1 MEYIIVDGENHL
13 EEIKKLDREISYSFV
28 RFSIPYEEFVRRHE
42 ELFKE
47 LLSHGEHKFFAAL
60 DEKRKLLGHVWIC
73 LTLDTV
79 DYVKIAYIYDIEV
92 VKRAR
97 GLGIGSALLRRA
109 EAWARDK
116 GAKKIVLRVETD
128 NPAIKWYKERGY
140 GERAV
145 ILEKPLGD
153 IKD

>member
-109 EAWARDK
+109 EAWAREK
-116 GAKKIVLRVETD
+116 GAKKIVLRVEID
-128 NPAIKWYKERGY
+128 NPAVKWYEERGY
-140 GERAV
+140 KGRA
-145 ILEKPLGD
+145 IIMEKLLD
-153 IKD
+153 FKN

>member
-92 VKRAR
+92 IKKAR

-109 EAWARDK
+109 ESWAREK
-116 GAKKIVLRVETD
+116 GAKKIVLRVEID
-128 NPAIKWYKERGY
+128 NPAVKWYEERGY
-140 GERAV
+140 KGRA
-145 ILEKPLGD
+145 IIMEKLLD
-153 IKD
+153 FKN